1 MRAPRITTALKDNQ
15 HDVSSS
21 EASSTETVTASMDGR
36 IVRGSYAVGGRKLV
50 VISDYGSA
58 SAETGGLPD
67 SDLAVMMLRD
77 ILKTW
82 RMSKTYSPKT
92 DP

>member
-1 MRAPRITTALKDNQ
+1 MTTAPRDNQ
-15 HDVSSS
+15 HNGSGG

-36 IVRGSYAVGGRKLV
+36 IVRASYSVGGRKML

-67 SDLAVMMLRD
+67 SDLAVMILRD

-82 RMSKTYSPKT
+82 RMSKTYSPKA
-92 DP
+92 

>member
-1 MRAPRITTALKDNQ
+1 MTTVLKDNQ
-15 HDVSSS
+15 NDASSS
-21 EASSTETVTASMDGR
+21 EASSTETVTASLDGR
-36 IVRGSYAVGGRKLV
+36 IVRGSYSVGGRKMV

-67 SDLAVMMLRD
+67 SDLAVMILRD

-82 RMSKTYSPKT
+82 RMSKTYSPKAY
-92 DP
+92 P